1 MRILIV
7 DDDPEV
13 RRLLAW
19 RLEADG
25 YGVTDA
31 ADARSALAEFQ
42 RNPPDLAIVDLSLPD
57 GSGLDVL
64 TAIRSG
70 STMPVIIL
78 SARSHEEDRVRGL
91 ELGADDYVVKPFS
104 PREVSLRARRLL
116 QVAPCATTEPSA
128 TLEFPGLVIDGASR
142 HVAADGR
149 DVVLTAMEFDL
160 LHFMARSPRKAFRK
174 EELLQ
179 AVWKS
184 SSNWQSDATVTQHVH
199 RLRRKIERDP
209 HIPTRLLTVPGG
221 RYLFEPGETGDS

>member
-25 YGVTDA
+25 YSVTDA

-42 RNPPDLAIVDLSLPD
+42 RNPPDLAILDLSLPD

-64 TAIRSG
+64 TAIRAG

-116 QVAPCATTEPSA
+116 QGTTPVTVEPSA
-128 TLEFPGLVIDGASR
+128 ALEFPGLVIDATSR

-160 LHFMARSPRKAFRK
+160 LNFMARSPRKAFRK

-184 SSNWQSDATVTQHVH
+184 SSTWQSDATVTQHVH
-199 RLRRKIERDP
+199 RLRRKIETDP
-209 HIPTRLLTVPGG
+209 HAPTRLLTVPGG
-221 RYLFEPGETGDS
+221 RYLFDPGDTEDS

>member
-1 MRILIV
+1 VRILIV

-25 YGVTDA
+25 YNVTDA

-42 RNPPDLAIVDLSLPD
+42 RSVPDLAILDLSLPD

-64 TAIRSG
+64 SAIRAR

-116 QVAPCATTEPSA
+116 QGAQAAETPPLLT
-128 TLEFPGLVIDGASR
+128 FPGLVIDAASR
-142 HVAADGR
+142 QVEADGR
-149 DVVLTAMEFDL
+149 DVSLTAMEFDL
-160 LHFMARSPRKAFRK
+160 LHFMARSPRTAFRK
-174 EELLQ
+174 EDLLH
-179 AVWKS
+179 AVWNS
-184 SSNWQSDATVTQHVH
+184 SSSWQSDATVTQHVH
-199 RLRRKIERDP
+199 RLRRKIEADP
-209 HIPTRLLTVPGG
+209 HAPTRLLTVPGG
-221 RYLFEPGETGDS
+221 RYLFEPGEPEDS

>member
-25 YGVTDA
+25 FSVRDA
-31 ADARSALAEFQ
+31 ADAHSALAEFQ
-42 RNPPDLAIVDLSLPD
+42 RDPPDLVILDLSLPD
-57 GSGLDVL
+57 ASGLDVL
-64 TAIRSG
+64 TAIRARHA
-70 STMPVIIL
+70 TPVIIL

-104 PREVSLRARRLL
+104 PREVSLRARRL
-116 QVAPCATTEPSA
+116 VHGAPSA
-128 TLEFPGLVIDGASR
+128 VPTTALTFPGLVIDVAAR
-142 HVAADGR
+142 HVEADGR
-149 DVVLTAMEFDL
+149 DITLTSMEFDL

-174 EELLQ
+174 EDLLQ

-184 SSNWQSDATVTQHVH
+184 SSSWQSDATVTQHVH
-199 RLRRKIERDP
+199 RLRRKIEADP
-209 HIPTRLLTVPGG
+209 HRPTRLLTVPGG
-221 RYLFEPGETGDS
+221 RYMFEPGEAEEP

>member
-1 MRILIV
+1 VRILIV

-25 YGVTDA
+25 YSVTDA

-42 RNPPDLAIVDLSLPD
+42 RNPPDLAILDLSLPD

-64 TAIRSG
+64 TAIRAG
-70 STMPVIIL
+70 GTMPVIIL

-116 QVAPCATTEPSA
+116 QGATPVTVEPSA
-128 TLEFPGLVIDGASR
+128 MLEFPGLVIDAASR

-160 LHFMARSPRKAFRK
+160 LHFMARTPRKAFRK

-184 SSNWQSDATVTQHVH
+184 SSTWQSDATVTQHVH
-199 RLRRKIERDP
+199 RLRRKIETDP
-209 HIPTRLLTVPGG
+209 HAPARLLTVPGG
-221 RYLFEPGETGDS
+221 RYLFEPGETEDS